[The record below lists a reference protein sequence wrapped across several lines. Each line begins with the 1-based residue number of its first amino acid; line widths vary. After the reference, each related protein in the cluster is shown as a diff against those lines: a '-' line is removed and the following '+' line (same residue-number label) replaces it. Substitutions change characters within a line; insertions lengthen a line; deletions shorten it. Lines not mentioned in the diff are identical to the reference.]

1 MRVNVGQSVDSDL
14 CRKGVQILRVIFSEG
29 GAGASSPTGS
39 PSASSR
45 FAPPPAAVSRL
56 APAVRA
62 QVREAFE
69 DVAGEAALIDRQLA
83 RVAVRILTRTTANRR
98 GVPLREDELD
108 AMMARASAL
117 VEGRRKLTL
126 GEFEAAVAPYL

>member
-1 MRVNVGQSVDSDL
+1 M
-14 CRKGVQILRVIFSEG
+14 RVIFSEG

-83 RVAVRILTRTTANRR
+83 RVAVRILTRTAANRR

-117 VEGRRKLTL
+117 VEVTTDRAANEALHARITRAAA
-126 GEFEAAVAPYL
+126 AAVEAQM